1 MRTVFTQIDVLAG
14 IGASGPTS
22 TQQKPRACGN
32 FSVCRLPLFHSI
44 NGKQKIRVLL
54 NVGGHIYYTRQT
66 YKFLW
71 IDTVY
76 AVIGLIF
83 AADPVDGRV
92 EMGARVLAGLK
103 AIPIPGRATLVI
115 MGKLPDAKRRSVVPL
130 RRQRQQRSLLAERL
144 GQINN
149 PQPATI

>member
-1 MRTVFTQIDVLAG
+1 MRAVFTQIDVLAG

-22 TQQKPRACGN
+22 TQQKPRAGGN

-44 NGKQKIRVLL
+44 NCKQKIRVFL
-54 NVGGHIYYTRQT
+54 NVRGHIYYTRRA

-71 IDTVY
+71 MNTVY

-92 EMGARVLAGLK
+92 EMGACVLAGLK
-103 AIPIPGRATLVI
+103 AIPIPRWAALVI
-115 MGKLPDAKRRSVVPL
+115 MGKLPDAKCWSVVPL
-130 RRQRQQRSLLAERL
+130 RRKRQERSLLAERL
-144 GQINN
+144 GQSINR
-149 PQPATI
+149 QP